1 MSGGGVGSAGREAW
15 DVGVLVVVAGDGT
28 DAIKGEGEGEGDGEG
43 MAGEEDKVAIGAECL

>member
-1 MSGGGVGSAGREAW
+1 M
-15 DVGVLVVVAGDGT
+15 LVVVTGDGT